1 MHEHKILP
9 KRIEFLHLFYISKFY
24 HFISLQILIFQVICK
39 TIFSIL
45 FLVLEFTLEPSDT
58 IVPEGSSVLLQCAG
72 QTNKKLSHVKDTKIS
87 PNIRWRGPDG
97 QDVDIDAF
105 RVQLTNGSLYIS
117 AVNENRG
124 LTGNYQ
130 CLLSVDGVGRIVSRT
145 ARLTIACK

>member
-1 MHEHKILP
+1 MA
-9 KRIEFLHLFYISKFY
+9 
-24 HFISLQILIFQVICK
+24 CK
-39 TIFSIL
+39 TFFHPFFS
-45 FLVLEFTLEPSDT
+45 LVLEFTLEPSDT
-58 IVPEGSSVLLQCAG
+58 IVPEGKSVLLQCAG

-87 PNIRWRGPDG
+87 PNIRWRGSDG